1 MQNIFNKIID
11 KAKLLNSVSQYP
23 KIFYA
28 RHIGEGVVGYN
39 TGDKEEVFF
48 ISTDTLKKMNSSFS
62 GKPVYLGHRD
72 VPLSEMKQNAVGYVV
87 ESFYMPEDGKM
98 WLKMI
103 ITDDEAFTA
112 INEGWAVSNAYS
124 VKDLGNGGVWHNIN
138 YEREILEGSYEHL
151 AIVPDPRY
159 EEAKVFTPEEFKSY
173 KESKKQ
179 ELEAM
184 SLLNSKDKKN
194 NKENKTMF
202 FTRKEVKTSDGV
214 DLEKVEVQLSN
225 GTSMKLGDIVKEV
238 EAKQKETP
246 IEEKSILVNGKEMKV
261 SELIAAFEALNAKKN
276 EAEDEEKKDKE
287 NEKEDKEEKEE
298 KDNSCD
304 KDKENESDEKEDKE
318 NEKDE
323 EKEEEKENKKKNS
336 KGSDFDRLLN
346 AHSGVSEK
354 TITVNTYESRL
365 ERGRNLYGSD
375 K

>member
-23 KIFYA
+23 KVFYA

-39 TGDKEEVFF
+39 NGDKEEVFF
-48 ISTDTLKKMNSSFS
+48 ISTDTLKKMNASFA

-159 EEAKVFTPEEFKSY
+159 EEAKIFTPEEFKSY

-184 SLLNSKDKKN
+184 SLLNSKDAKN

-261 SELIAAFEALNAKKN
+261 SELIQAFEALNAKKN
-276 EAEDEEKKDKE
+276 EDDKEEKEDKE
-287 NEKEDKEEKEE
+287 NEKEEE
-298 KDNSCD
+298 KDEKENSCEE
-304 KDKENESDEKEDKE
+304 DKENESDKEDKE

-323 EKEEEKENKKKNS
+323 EEKEEKENKKKNS
-336 KGSDFDRLLN
+336 KSSDFEKILN
-346 AHSGVSEK
+346 ASSEVSEK